1 MVVILIHSHF
11 HLDKIESYPCDDIIG
26 VIVMSSTVIG
36 YCDLRSDVAILDH
49 DHYYDHKETWGF
61 CCQCPACSE
70 DRDEPIRLL
79 LSQLKPRCADV
90 H

>member
-1 MVVILIHSHF
+1 MDDHDADALCFID
-11 HLDKIESYPCDDIIG
+11 DKEYQNN
-26 VIVMSSTVIG
+26 
-36 YCDLRSDVAILDH
+36 DH